1 MLVLPEAGLRGHLPA
16 TPALAWILTASPA
29 VTELLLRLRSGD
41 RAALDRLTPIV
52 YDELLRIARHHLRAE
67 NEGHTLNTTALA
79 HEAWLKL
86 VDLERVEW
94 QDRAHFLAM
103 ASRAMRRILIDHARQ
118 RSADRR
124 GGGAVPLPLAEA
136 AAVAVDAPEALLT
149 LNDALDK
156 LAELSPRL
164 AQVVEC
170 RYFGGLTEEETAGA
184 LGVTTRTVQRDWVK
198 ARGWLHNALRTDAQ

>member
-1 MLVLPEAGLRGHLPA
+1 
-16 TPALAWILTASPA
+16 LTVSPA

-52 YDELLRIARHHLRAE
+52 YDELLRIARHHLRSE
-67 NEGHTLNTTALA
+67 SEGHTLNTTALA

-86 VDLERVEW
+86 VDLERMEW

-118 RSADRR
+118 RMAERR
-124 GGGAVPLPLAEA
+124 GGGVIPLPLDEA
-136 AAVAVDAPEALLT
+136 ATVAVQSPESLLT

-156 LAELSPRL
+156 LAQLSPRL
-164 AQVVEC
+164 VEVIEC
-170 RYFGGLTEEETAGA
+170 RYFGGLTEDETAAA

-198 ARGWLHNALRTDAQ
+198 ARGWLHNALAVDAR

>member
-1 MLVLPEAGLRGHLPA
+1 
-16 TPALAWILTASPA
+16 LTASPA

-52 YDELLRIARHHLRAE
+52 YDELLRIARHHLRGE
-67 NEGHTLNTTALA
+67 SEGHTLNTTALA

-86 VDLERVEW
+86 VDVGRVEW
-94 QDRAHFLAM
+94 QDRAHFLAL

-118 RSADRR
+118 RSAGRR
-124 GGGAVPLPLAEA
+124 GGGAVPLPLDEA
-136 AAVAVDAPEALLT
+136 TTVAVEAPEALLA
-149 LNDALDK
+149 LDDALAK
-156 LAELSPRL
+156 LANLSPRL

-170 RYFGGLTEEETAGA
+170 RYFGGLTEDETAGA

-198 ARGWLHNALRTDAQ
+198 ARGWLHNALIADAQ